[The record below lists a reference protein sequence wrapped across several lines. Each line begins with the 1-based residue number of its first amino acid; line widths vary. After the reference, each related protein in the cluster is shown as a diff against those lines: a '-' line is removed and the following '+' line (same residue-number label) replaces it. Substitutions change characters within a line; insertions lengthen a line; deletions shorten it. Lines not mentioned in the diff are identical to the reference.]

1 MSSSPFTGRDLR
13 QFEGEPSTIAA
24 TADQYEKLGAA
35 MSRTAATLRDIG
47 SGQISKGTE
56 ELKEDAAQLESELRQ
71 AGMRYEGTG
80 TALAPYATALETA
93 QSWYLSNHSALES
106 AEADYRSA
114 LADQQEARSTPTSP
128 TTDFDQQAEDLADAA
143 RAVDATSDIR
153 EDLWRAF
160 DSAFADWEDAF
171 NRAADGVADAIEA
184 AGNDD
189 DFWGTVSDV
198 VSIIGSAVIVIAIAA
213 LFVASSPWSAILII
227 GGIALSAAH
236 LAGNIYLHAN
246 GKASLSD
253 VMWSVF
259 GLATAGVGGLASRS
273 IALATKANGG
283 AALLTASQSASRF
296 PGFTSGVRAQ
306 SMPQLGGFVNPFS
319 RLARGQEWASLSQW
333 GDDLSLW
340 TAKSDSRTATYASEW
355 ADIVVDSLPRIGGAG
370 VAAVTS
376 WSAGLA
382 GGVYNSLV
390 NVFDEPSVRP

>member
-1 MSSSPFTGRDLR
+1 
-13 QFEGEPSTIAA
+13 
-24 TADQYEKLGAA
+24 

-47 SGQISKGTE
+47 AGQISKGTE

-93 QSWYLSNHSALES
+93 QSWYLSNHSALDS

-128 TTDFDQQAEDLADAA
+128 TTDFDQQAEDVADAA
-143 RAVDATSDIR
+143 RAVDAISDIR

-189 DFWGTVSDV
+189 DFWGTVSTALEYL
-198 VSIIGSAVIVIAIAA
+198 GYAVILIAVAA
-213 LFVASSPWSAILII
+213 LFVASSPWSTILII

-283 AALLTASQSASRF
+283 AALLTASQSASKF
-296 PGFTSGVRAQ
+296 PGFTNGVRTRKL
-306 SMPQLGGFVNPFS
+306 PQLNGHVSPFS
-319 RLARGQEWASLSQW
+319 VLARGPEWAALKAW
-333 GDDLSLW
+333 GTQVTYWGASGSGPRSG
-340 TAKSDSRTATYASEW
+340 TAALEW
-355 ADIVVDSLPRIGGAG
+355 AEYVLDVVPKIG
-370 VAAVTS
+370 VAGATAQATWWGSVLGGS
-376 WSAGLA
+376 WSSPINPFYSSTGQ
-382 GGVYNSLV
+382 
-390 NVFDEPSVRP
+390 P